1 MEEKELNQDNQ
12 EVVEEQQ
19 PQQDGFVIK
28 MPESEKNEEL
38 EIEPNK
44 PAHWMMRIAG
54 GVIDVCILFLTLLG
68 LRYLFMMTPMGTSY
82 NNNVYEAVK
91 ISDSYK
97 LEKLVDGS
105 EETFGY
111 MMYEDNEKYASLV
124 KSGYQVYQ
132 DEENKN
138 YIVANNDEISKECQ
152 KAFNAA
158 VTGNQDYKNY
168 TFNARLIEFG
178 IISIS
183 MTIGEVVFLLGIPLL
198 NKRRATLGKLAAGT
212 MVINNKYEVAAK
224 WYQMLGRFFWI
235 LIFESLLPLLFISNA
250 ILTPII
256 VGALMFL
263 VTLFNKN
270 RRTLHDFITVTRVI
284 DKKSYIKLADQ

>member
-12 EVVEEQQ
+12 EVLEETPKQE
-19 PQQDGFVIK
+19 DDFVIK
-28 MPESEKNEEL
+28 MPESEKQNEPEVV
-38 EIEPNK
+38 PNK

-54 GVIDVCILFLTLLG
+54 GIIDVCLLFLSLYG
-68 LRYLFMMTPMGTSY
+68 LRYLFFMTPMGKAY
-82 NNNVYEAVK
+82 DNNAYEAIK
-91 ISDSYK
+91 ISDTYK

-105 EETFGY
+105 DETFGY
-111 MMYEDNEKYASLV
+111 MMYEEDEKYASLV

-132 DEENKN
+132 DAENKN
-138 YIVANNDEISKECQ
+138 YIVANHDDISSECQ

-183 MTIGEVVFLLGIPLL
+183 MTIAEAVFLLGIPLL

-212 MVINNKYEVAAK
+212 MVIHNRFEVAAK

-250 ILTPII
+250 IITPLV
-256 VGALMFL
+256 VGTLMFII
-263 VTLFNKN
+263 TLFNKN
-270 RRTLHDFITVTRVI
+270 RRTLHDYITVTRVI
-284 DKKSYIKLADQ
+284 DKRTFVKLSDQ